1 MGNLELTALFKYLWA
16 AFIPAAIKGW
26 SMTDK
31 RFRDTEE
38 KVEDI
43 VIGQGDLKADIKV
56 LVERTENQAKILS
69 KQEVKIDAIHN
80 LLLRTT
86 IDKEK

>member
-1 MGNLELTALFKYLWA
+1 MGNIELTALFKYLWA
-16 AFIPAAIKGW
+16 AFIPAAMKGW

-43 VIGQGDLKADIKV
+43 VEGQGALKADIKV
-56 LVERTENQAKILS
+56 LVERTENQDKLLS
-69 KQEVKIDAIHN
+69 KQEVKLDAIYS
-80 LLLRTT
+80 LLLRVN
-86 IDKEK
+86 IEKEK